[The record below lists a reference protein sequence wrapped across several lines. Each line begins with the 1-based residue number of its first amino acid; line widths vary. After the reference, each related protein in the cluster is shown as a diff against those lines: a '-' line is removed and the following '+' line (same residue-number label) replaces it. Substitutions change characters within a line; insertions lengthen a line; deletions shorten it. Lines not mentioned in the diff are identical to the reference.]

1 MPHCNTTTAHQRPH
15 KPLKRPVRAAHHLDL
30 LRRLWPVLARLR
42 GMNAL
47 KVERDE
53 NDQRKE
59 PTISE
64 KVALAEAIA
73 EREKEN
79 AKHRQ
84 GQRTDLEPVGN
95 ISQMSETGRVSDILA
110 QKVGLG
116 SGKTLE
122 AAQKVV
128 ERGIPEL
135 VEAMDRGKLPKL
147 GRLKTGKNTGIQAHY
162 FVATLV

>member
-1 MPHCNTTTAHQRPH
+1 MDNRG
-15 KPLKRPVRAAHHLDL
+15 LKADLD
-30 LRRLWPVLARLR
+30 
-42 GMNAL
+42 AL

-53 NDQRKE
+53 NDQRKP
-59 PTISE
+59 PTNSE
-64 KVALAEAIA
+64 RVALALAITA
-73 EREKEN
+73 HEKKN

-95 ISQMSETGRVSDILA
+95 ISQMYETGRVSDILA

-135 VEAMDRGKLPKL
+135 VEAMDRG
-147 GRLKTGKNTGIQAHY
+147 NTRQTWPPALAYCWHRADYG
-162 FVATLV
+162 

>member
-1 MPHCNTTTAHQRPH
+1 
-15 KPLKRPVRAAHHLDL
+15 
-30 LRRLWPVLARLR
+30 
-42 GMNAL
+42 MNAL